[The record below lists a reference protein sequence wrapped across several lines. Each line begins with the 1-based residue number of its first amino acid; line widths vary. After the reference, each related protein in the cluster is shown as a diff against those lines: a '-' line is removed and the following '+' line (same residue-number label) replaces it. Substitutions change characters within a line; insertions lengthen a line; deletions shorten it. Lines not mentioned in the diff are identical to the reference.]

1 MDKDEMMTVKEAAK
15 RMRVGT
21 QKIRTGIISK
31 DLPIGWAIK
40 EKNCYS
46 FIIPRQRFE
55 ACMSGTDLIYVQ
67 SMHNENHLSQK
78 TLKV

>member
-1 MDKDEMMTVKEAAK
+1 MSENEMMTVKEAAR

-21 QKIRTGIISK
+21 QKIRTGIISGE
-31 DLPIGWAIK
+31 LPIGKAIK

-55 ACMSGTDLIYVQ
+55 TFMSGLDLAYPQNMRNGNDFAPNQI
-67 SMHNENHLSQK
+67 
-78 TLKV
+78 